1 MLSSITNVNFD
12 KIKHPFFIY
21 KPANLER
28 RVEYF
33 LNNFSGETLY
43 AVKANPSNFIL
54 KKLYELGIKSFD
66 VASVNEI
73 ILVKTLFEDA
83 NIYFMN
89 AIKPR
94 YAISE
99 AYFKY
104 DVRHFSLDTND
115 ELEKILESTN
125 YANDLNLHL
134 RVPVSNDFSV
144 IKLTEKF
151 GVDENNSEELLK
163 KIKNFS
169 KKVGICFHVGSQ
181 CMSPTT
187 YKLAINKVAS
197 LIKKSNVEIDYL
209 NIGGGFPSKY
219 VGMDPQPLSKYLN
232 IINSEFAKHLKKNTK
247 IILLSEP
254 GRVLVSNSMSL
265 VVRVDLRKKNK
276 LYIND
281 GIHGYLYNSGVHGF
295 IHSMKIFK
303 KTSESKL
310 SSFSLYGPTCDSN
323 DFISGPFLLPDSIN
337 EGDYIEIDEM
347 GAYSI
352 TMKNNFN
359 GFFSSPKVFIKKANF
374 YNLISNNK
382 VNTN

>member
-1 MLSSITNVNFD
+1 
-12 KIKHPFFIY
+12 
-21 KPANLER
+21 
-28 RVEYF
+28 
-33 LNNFSGETLY
+33 
-43 AVKANPSNFIL
+43 
-54 KKLYELGIKSFD
+54 
-66 VASVNEI
+66 
-73 ILVKTLFEDA
+73 
-83 NIYFMN
+83 
-89 AIKPR
+89 
-94 YAISE
+94 
-99 AYFKY
+99 
-104 DVRHFSLDTND
+104 
-115 ELEKILESTN
+115 
-125 YANDLNLHL
+125 
-134 RVPVSNDFSV
+134 
-144 IKLTEKF
+144 
-151 GVDENNSEELLK
+151 
-163 KIKNFS
+163 
-169 KKVGICFHVGSQ
+169 
-181 CMSPTT
+181 
-187 YKLAINKVAS
+187 
-197 LIKKSNVEIDYL
+197 
-209 NIGGGFPSKY
+209 
-219 VGMDPQPLSKYLN
+219 MDPQPLSKYLN

-374 YNLISNNK
+374 YNLISNNE

>member
-1 MLSSITNVNFD
+1 MQLSEPVQ
-12 KIKHPFFIY
+12 
-21 KPANLER
+21 
-28 RVEYF
+28 F
-33 LNNFSGETLY
+33 LF
-43 AVKANPSNFIL
+43 L
-54 KKLYELGIKSFD
+54 KKLYQLGIKSD

-73 ILVKTLFEDA
+73 ILVKTLFKDA

-104 DVRHFSLDTND
+104 DVRHFLLDTND

-151 GVDENNSEELLK
+151 GVDENNSRINK
-163 KIKNFS
+163 KNKKFF

-187 YKLAINKVAS
+187 YKFAINKVAS

-219 VGMDPQPLSKYLN
+219 IGMDPEPLSKY
-232 IINSEFAKHLKKNTK
+232 
-247 IILLSEP
+247 
-254 GRVLVSNSMSL
+254 
-265 VVRVDLRKKNK
+265 
-276 LYIND
+276 
-281 GIHGYLYNSGVHGF
+281 
-295 IHSMKIFK
+295 
-303 KTSESKL
+303 SK
-310 SSFSLYGPTCDSN
+310 Y
-323 DFISGPFLLPDSIN
+323 
-337 EGDYIEIDEM
+337 Y
-347 GAYSI
+347 
-352 TMKNNFN
+352 
-359 GFFSSPKVFIKKANF
+359 
-374 YNLISNNK
+374 
-382 VNTN
+382 

>member
-169 KKVGICFHVGSQ
+169 KRLEFVF
-181 CMSPTT
+181 M
-187 YKLAINKVAS
+187 LA
-197 LIKKSNVEIDYL
+197 
-209 NIGGGFPSKY
+209 PS
-219 VGMDPQPLSKYLN
+219 V
-232 IINSEFAKHLKKNTK
+232 
-247 IILLSEP
+247 
-254 GRVLVSNSMSL
+254 
-265 VVRVDLRKKNK
+265 
-276 LYIND
+276 
-281 GIHGYLYNSGVHGF
+281 
-295 IHSMKIFK
+295 
-303 KTSESKL
+303 
-310 SSFSLYGPTCDSN
+310 
-323 DFISGPFLLPDSIN
+323 
-337 EGDYIEIDEM
+337 
-347 GAYSI
+347 
-352 TMKNNFN
+352 
-359 GFFSSPKVFIKKANF
+359 
-374 YNLISNNK
+374 
-382 VNTN
+382 